1 MTVAFVFILGLFV
14 GSFLNVVIYR
24 LHRAES
30 FVKGFSK
37 CLFCG
42 HRLYPRDLI
51 PLLSLLYL
59 RGKCR
64 YCRHKVS
71 WQYFWVE
78 LATALSFVVIFWY
91 IFAVTDPNIF
101 LLQLNWLL
109 GLQLIGWW
117 VFASVLVVI
126 FVYDL
131 RYYLILDKVSL
142 PAVFFALI
150 VNILLGQSW
159 ISLILAMIIGGGFFF
174 GQFVLSKGKWIGG
187 GDIRLGLLMGAILG
201 WPGVLLGLFLAY
213 ILGGIFAAGL
223 LLFRK
228 KHWGDKL
235 PFGTFLALATFII
248 LLYGDILFNWYTSLW
263 L

>member
-1 MTVAFVFILGLFV
+1 
-14 GSFLNVVIYR
+14 
-24 LHRAES
+24 
-30 FVKGFSK
+30 
-37 CLFCG
+37 
-42 HRLYPRDLI
+42 
-51 PLLSLLYL
+51 
-59 RGKCR
+59 
-64 YCRHKVS
+64 
-71 WQYFWVE
+71 VE
-78 LATALSFVVIFWY
+78 LATALSFVLIFWY